1 VTVRWARRRSVDGLG
16 NGMVRSPHLGRVLL
30 LVAAVLLAGCG
41 TSVPGG
47 ESASTP
53 TLTPVDVPER
63 RGPAGGL
70 FLAPGLSTEGVFD
83 AEALAAAHRA
93 SLTGNGFALARNRT
107 VVRPNGSTGT
117 GTLNAVGIRAT
128 VAPEVEAYRFTRV
141 ERSSREWPIARA
153 YALIGVWYA
162 EPLVRNR
169 FVDETRF
176 VRYWG
181 QDRAASGGPVRDPT
195 RSESVEEDLAAV
207 ALRVVGNETVDG
219 TRVYRLRGSRL
230 VDPEGLVFPPL
241 LSEPRNASMVARI
254 DERGVVRAYTLTF
267 DATFGGDRV
276 RVRRTHRVSEVGTAT
291 VERPGWLAEANASV
305 GDEGD

>member
-1 VTVRWARRRSVDGLG
+1 
-16 NGMVRSPHLGRVLL
+16 MLL

-41 TSVPGG
+41 ASVPGG
-47 ESASTP
+47 EAASTP
-53 TLTPVDVPER
+53 TLTPVEVPEE

-70 FLAPGLSTEGVFD
+70 LLAPGLSTEGVFD
-83 AEALAAAHRA
+83 AEALASAHRS
-93 SLTGNGFALARNRT
+93 SLTESGFALARNRS
-107 VVRPNGSTGT
+107 VVRPNGAAGT
-117 GTLNAVGIRAT
+117 GRLNAVGVRAT
-128 VAPEVEAYRFTRV
+128 VAPSVEAYRFTRV

-153 YALIGVWYA
+153 YALIGVWYD
-162 EPLVRNR
+162 EPAVRNR

-195 RSESVEEDLAAV
+195 RSERVGEDLAAV

-230 VDPEGLVFPPL
+230 VAPGELVFPPL
-241 LSEPRNASMVARI
+241 LSEPRNASMTARI

-276 RVRRTHRVSEVGTAT
+276 RVRRTHRVSGIGTAT

-305 GDEGD
+305 ADGGG